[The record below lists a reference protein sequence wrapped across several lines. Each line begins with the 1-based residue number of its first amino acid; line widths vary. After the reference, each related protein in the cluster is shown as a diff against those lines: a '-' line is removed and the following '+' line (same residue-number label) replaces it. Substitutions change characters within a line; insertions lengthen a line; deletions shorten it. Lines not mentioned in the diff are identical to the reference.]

1 MSSFPV
7 VALELVARFDRA
19 RKSLHELEQ
28 RSAPET
34 VIALAR
40 YNINRLRA
48 MVELLP
54 TKRVA

>member
-1 MSSFPV
+1 MSSSERV
-7 VALELVARFDRA
+7 VLELVARFDRA

-40 YNINRLRA
+40 YNTSRLA
-48 MVELLP
+48 VMVKLLP